1 MKTNSSR
8 QANPAATLIS
18 SETLL
23 RDRWNDWASG
33 SVSVKQALAFVVAAL
48 LFHSITFAADTYK
61 VDPAHTSVTFSVTHL
76 GINSVKGKFKEF
88 EGTLVLDGDALKEA
102 NGTIQVK
109 SVDTGVEKRDDHL
122 RTADFFDAAKY
133 PTITFKTKRVE
144 KGGSGQPVLIA
155 DFTMRGVTKEMRLP
169 AKMSKPTKDPWG
181 GVRVGLEGKTK
192 LNRKDYGINY
202 HEVLETGAMA
212 VGEEVELEINAEA
225 IKDTASKSD
234 SGNK

>member
-8 QANPAATLIS
+8 EENPAANSITS
-18 SETLL
+18 KTLL
-23 RDRWNDWASG
+23 RGCWNDLASG
-33 SVSVKQALAFVVAAL
+33 SVPVKKALGFVVAAL
-48 LFHSITFAADTYK
+48 LFPSITFAADTYK
-61 VDPAHTSVTFSVTHL
+61 VDPAHTSVTFSVRHL
-76 GINSVKGKFKEF
+76 GINSVKGRFKEF
-88 EGTLVLDGDALKEA
+88 DGALVLDGDALKEA
-102 NGTIQVK
+102 SGTIQVK

-122 RTADFFDAAKY
+122 RTSDFFDAAKY

-155 DFTMRGVTKEMRLP
+155 DFTMRGVTKELRLP

-181 GVRVGLEGKTK
+181 GVRVGLEAKTK

-234 SGNK
+234 SENK

>member
-1 MKTNSSR
+1 MKTNWKVSARGCGSLTK
-8 QANPAATLIS
+8 ALCFVVMATLS
-18 SETLL
+18 
-23 RDRWNDWASG
+23 
-33 SVSVKQALAFVVAAL
+33 
-48 LFHSITFAADTYK
+48 HSITFAADTYK
-61 VDPAHTSVTFSVTHL
+61 IDPAHTSVTFSVRHF

-88 EGTLVLDGDALKEA
+88 DGALVLDGGTLKEA

-155 DFTMRGVTKEMRLP
+155 DFTMRGVTKELQLA
-169 AKMSKPTKDPWG
+169 AKISKPTKDPWG
-181 GVRVGLEGKTK
+181 GVRVGLEAKTK

-202 HEVLETGAMA
+202 HEVLETGVMA

-225 IKDTASKSD
+225 IKTSASKDNSA
-234 SGNK
+234 NK

>member
-1 MKTNSSR
+1 MLLKQTL
-8 QANPAATLIS
+8 ATIAATL
-18 SETLL
+18 LL
-23 RDRWNDWASG
+23 G
-33 SVSVKQALAFVVAAL
+33 SFAHAAE
-48 LFHSITFAADTYK
+48 TYK
-61 VDPAHTSVTFSVTHL
+61 VDPLHTSTSVNFSIRHL
-76 GINSVKGKFKEF
+76 GINNVKGKFKEF
-88 EGTLVLDGDALKEA
+88 EGALMLEGDTLKEA
-102 NGTIQVK
+102 SGTIQVK
-109 SVDTGVEKRDDHL
+109 SVDTGAEKRDNHL

-144 KGGSGQPVLIA
+144 KDGSRQLVLIA
-155 DFTMRGVTKEMRLP
+155 DFTMRGVTKELRLP

-181 GVRVGLEGKTK
+181 GVRVGLEAKTK